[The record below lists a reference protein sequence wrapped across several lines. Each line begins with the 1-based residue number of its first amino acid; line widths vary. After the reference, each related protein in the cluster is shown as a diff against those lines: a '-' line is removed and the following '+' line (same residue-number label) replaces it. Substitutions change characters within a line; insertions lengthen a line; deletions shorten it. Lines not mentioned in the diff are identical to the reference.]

1 MKSKELQL
9 LKREQEIRERDE
21 KIQKIMTRM
30 GDVVVVKD
38 KELARKAERDY
49 IEQCLLK
56 DEQSRRQDLQ
66 DKQMKRQKN
75 IEVRHFLEAQVQ
87 DKK

>member
-1 MKSKELQL
+1 
-9 LKREQEIRERDE
+9 
-21 KIQKIMTRM
+21 M
-30 GDVVVVKD
+30 GDVVAVKD
-38 KELARKAERDY
+38 KELVRKAERDY

-66 DKQMKRQKN
+66 DKQMKRQMN

>member
-75 IEVRHFLEAQVQ
+75 IEVRHFLEAQV
-87 DKK
+87 